1 MHVLVTYASRHG
13 ATQGIAERIG
23 ETLRANGLDAETRPA
38 ASVGNASTYDAFV
51 VGSAAYMEH
60 WLKDAKSFVDRN
72 RDVLAARPVWLFSS
86 GPIGTDPVDKNGVD
100 QKVAAI
106 PKEAP
111 ELVAALHARDHHVFF
126 GVYDPDQKPVGLVEG
141 LGMRFMKL
149 MPAARDAIPAGD
161 FRDWP
166 EIEGWAT
173 AIARELLGQ
182 SMAPA
187 GR

>member
-1 MHVLVTYASRHG
+1 MHILVTYASRHG

-23 ETLRANGLDAETRPA
+23 ETLRANGLEADTRPA
-38 ASVGNASTYDAFV
+38 ASVKDASAYDAFV
-51 VGSAAYMEH
+51 VGSAAYMQH
-60 WLKDAKSFVDRN
+60 WMKDARAFVDRN
-72 RDVLAARPVWLFSS
+72 RAVLASHPVWLFSS
-86 GPIGTDPVDKNGVD
+86 GPIGPEPVDRNGVD

-111 ELVAALHARDHHVFF
+111 ELIAAVGARDHHVFF
-126 GVYDPDQKPVGLVEG
+126 GAYDPDQKPIGMVEG
-141 LGMRFMKL
+141 LGMRFMRL

-166 EIEGWAT
+166 EIEAWAS
-173 AIARELLGQ
+173 AIAHDLHAGP
-182 SMAPA
+182 AAVA